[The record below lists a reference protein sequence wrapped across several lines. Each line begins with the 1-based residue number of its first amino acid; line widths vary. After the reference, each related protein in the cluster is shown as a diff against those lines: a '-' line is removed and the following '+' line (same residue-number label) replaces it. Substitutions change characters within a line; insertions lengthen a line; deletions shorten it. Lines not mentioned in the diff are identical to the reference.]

1 MTPDARPRCET
12 LAELLVTRG
21 REHAGRSLLHTEDG
35 TATYAEIL
43 ADAWKIAGWI
53 NAQGIEPGAHVATL
67 LPGGR
72 ALVTSLFGA
81 LLAGVVV
88 VPLDPRLRAPE
99 IRFLAQHCRCRAVF
113 LDPATTPSLDLDLD
127 LGLDLAGCPEIAYHD
142 ALLALPASTAA
153 ARCTLDP
160 AVILATS
167 GSTAAPKAVVLS
179 HRNLLI
185 NQRSVGDLY
194 GFGPDDVFLTALS
207 LFHSFGL
214 TACLL
219 AAVDRGASVI
229 TPDDVQP
236 ARLAALASR
245 HRATVFFATASL
257 YPYLV
262 RGGAPAGSFRA
273 VRCFLSGAAPLAE
286 ATALAFRARFGQDI
300 IQTYGLTEASPVVTA
315 NPLDRN
321 RLGTIGP
328 ALPGVMIRVV
338 DGELLVRG
346 PTVMIGYLDNPS
358 ATAACLSGDGWLA
371 TGDLAR
377 IDPDGHVTLLGR
389 KKDLIVR
396 GGEKIFPEEIEEALR
411 RHPEVGDAAVVGL
424 PDPAFGEVPA
434 AFIVPRSPGAPLD
447 VAGLD
452 AHCRRE
458 LALFKVPR
466 RYLAID
472 MLPRNP
478 NGKLLKR
485 ELRERVAP
493 PPPTKGKE

>member
-1 MTPDARPRCET
+1 MTPDPRPRCAT
-12 LAELLVTRG
+12 LAELLVARG
-21 REHAGRSLLHTEDG
+21 AEHATRPLLHTEEG

-43 ADAWKIAGWI
+43 ADSARIAGWI
-53 NAQGIEPGAHVATL
+53 AARGIEPGAHIATL
-67 LPGGR
+67 LPNGR
-72 ALVTSLFGA
+72 PLVTALFGA

-99 IRFLAQHCRCRAVF
+99 IRFLAQHCRCRAV
-113 LDPATTPSLDLDLD
+113 LTSAGTTPDLD
-127 LGLDLAGCPEIAYHD
+127 LDLAGCPEIACHE
-142 ALLALPASTAA
+142 ALGAPPASAVPP
-153 ARCTLDP
+153 RNTLDP

-179 HRNLLI
+179 HRNLLE
-185 NQRSVGDLY
+185 NQRGVGDLY
-194 GFGPDDVFLTALS
+194 GFGPEDVFLTALS

-229 TPDDVQP
+229 TAPDVQP

-245 HRATVFFATASL
+245 HGATVFFATASL

-262 RGGAPAGSFRA
+262 RGAAPPESFRT
-273 VRCFLSGAAPLAE
+273 VRCFLSGAAPLSA
-286 ATALAFRARFGQDI
+286 ATAVAFRARFGQDI
-300 IQTYGLTEASPVVTA
+300 VQTYGLTEASPVVTA
-315 NPLDRN
+315 NPLTDN
-321 RLGTIGP
+321 RPDTIGP
-328 ALPGVMIRVV
+328 ALPGVALRVI
-338 DGELLVRG
+338 DDELQIQG

-358 ATAACLSGDGWLA
+358 ATAACLSDDGWLK

-377 IDPDGHVTLLGR
+377 IDAEGYVTLLGR
-389 KKDLIVR
+389 SKDLILR
-396 GGEKIFPEEIEEALR
+396 GGEKIFPEELEEALR
-411 RHPEVGDAAVVGL
+411 RHPDVADAAVVGL
-424 PDPAFGEVPA
+424 ADPAFGEVPV
-434 AFIVPRSPGAPLD
+434 AFIVPRTPGAPLD
-447 VAGLD
+447 AASLD

-472 MLPRNP
+472 VLPRNP

-485 ELRERVAP
+485 ELRERLTAP
-493 PPPTKGKE
+493 AKQE